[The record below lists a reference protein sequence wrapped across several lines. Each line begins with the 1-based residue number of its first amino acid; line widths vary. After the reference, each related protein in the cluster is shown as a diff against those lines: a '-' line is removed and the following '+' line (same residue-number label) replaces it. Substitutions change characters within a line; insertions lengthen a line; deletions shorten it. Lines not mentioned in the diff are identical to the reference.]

1 MNYSRLHQYF
11 VRKEFHITPFFRFH
25 IALSLPRENPKG
37 SLRVQKLPEIHSKI
51 LMVNCFFFFNLK
63 KFRGMILAIWV
74 WGYAF
79 FFSLKLGDTMKGEEN
94 LGDIP

>member
-1 MNYSRLHQYF
+1 

-51 LMVNCFFFFNLK
+51 LMVNCFFLQSQEISWHDPCDL
-63 KFRGMILAIWV
+63 GMGICI
-74 WGYAF
+74 